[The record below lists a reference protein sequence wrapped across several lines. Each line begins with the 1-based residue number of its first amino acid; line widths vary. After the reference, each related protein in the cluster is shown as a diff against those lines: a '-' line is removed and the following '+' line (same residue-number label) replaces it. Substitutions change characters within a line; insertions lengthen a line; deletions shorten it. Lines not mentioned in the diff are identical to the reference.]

1 MGPAEPRLPVLRIVP
16 TARLL
21 LHEECDPERVE
32 RLSRLLGADGMLRN
46 PPIAAPLDD
55 GTYVVLDGANRVTAL
70 QHLGVPDQLVQV
82 VDYDDPAVQLGT
94 WAHLLRDD
102 GFLVREAAAPP
113 VAWRALD
120 AADVHAGLAPGLEA
134 CPLACGIIT
143 PNGAFGLPAGGPL
156 AERVRAVTRVVEG
169 YKGRTAIYRVQA
181 TGLEILTGQ
190 YGQTAALV
198 VFPRLTKPGIRTI
211 ARLPEKLPTGISR
224 HIVPLRALRVNVDLA
239 LLRAAEPLDAKQ
251 AHLDEVIRTRLLAHR
266 VRHYPEATV
275 LYDE

>member
-1 MGPAEPRLPVLRIVP
+1 MDPTEPRFPHLRIVP

-32 RLSRLLGADGMLRN
+32 RLGHLLGADRMLRN
-46 PPIAAPLDD
+46 PPIAAPLED

-70 QHLGVPDQLVQV
+70 RHLGVPDQVVQV
-82 VDYDDPAVQLGT
+82 VDYDDPGVQLDT

-102 GFLVREAAAPP
+102 GFLVQHVASSAG
-113 VAWRALD
+113 AWRALE
-120 AADVHAGLAPGLEA
+120 AADVHAGLAPGLET

-156 AERVRAVTRVVEG
+156 AERVRAVAQIVAG
-169 YKGRTAIYRVQA
+169 YTGRTTIYRVRA
-181 TGLEILTGQ
+181 TDLETSAGR
-190 YGQTAALV
+190 YGQAAALV

-239 LLRAAEPLDAKQ
+239 LLRAPEPLEVKQ
-251 AHLDEVIRTRLLAHR
+251 ARLDEEIRARLLAHR

-275 LYDE
+275 LFDE